1 MCVTIYSCIREE
13 IRIPTF
19 ILFTWLKQ
27 SVQLNK
33 YQIYMEVRYKV
44 KKILVIITK
53 PIKFITIT

>member
-27 SVQLNK
+27 SVQLNT
-33 YQIYMEVRYKV
+33 YQTYMDLRCKV
-44 KKILVIITK
+44 KKNISK
-53 PIKFITIT
+53 